1 MYGSYPEMTISMRYM
16 AAKLQRVGTFLT
28 SPPEKNWPLSYEQ
41 LLTLAEE
48 IRSEERERPKSR
60 ANTSKIIEIV
70 NG

>member
-1 MYGSYPEMTISMRYM
+1 MRYM

-41 LLTLAEE
+41 LLTLAEK
-48 IRSEERERPKSR
+48 IRSEVRERPMSR
-60 ANTSKIIEIV
+60 SPAKKIEIV